1 MMIMLNLMFEP
12 QKVKMLDMGAM
23 NMAMTWVH
31 ESDVLTLY
39 FSLSLVSTNQQ
50 PLKKEKRPVA
60 DAYGM
65 F

>member
-1 MMIMLNLMFEP
+1 MMIMQNLMFEP

-50 PLKKEKRPVA
+50 PLKKEKRSVA